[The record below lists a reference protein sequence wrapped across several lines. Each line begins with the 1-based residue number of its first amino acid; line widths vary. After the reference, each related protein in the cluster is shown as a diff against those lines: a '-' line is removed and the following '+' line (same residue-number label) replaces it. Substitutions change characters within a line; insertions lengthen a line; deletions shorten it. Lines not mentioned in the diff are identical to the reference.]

1 MKGTQQIMTGSYD
14 FYVIPDLHM
23 IPPGLT
29 LTSEQRLDQ
38 RTLIETPKI
47 HEAVFAAVC
56 ADTDID
62 TIIVPGDLTNS
73 GEKEA
78 HLALVKEL
86 EEIEK
91 KGKKIFV
98 ISAAHDYCKKTRF
111 TGYTPTERNEL
122 TELYRQFMFDKAESV
137 APDGFS
143 YSAVLK
149 PGLFLLALND
159 DKKPEDGVKGY
170 GFTKETFDW
179 IKTECEKAKGRGDRI
194 IAMTHHPMLPVN
206 TLYPVIALGDMVE
219 NWKDTAA
226 FLADCGVEIMFTGHT
241 HMHGINYFDSVS
253 GNRIYDVNTASIVGY
268 PTAYRKIHM
277 DSDII
282 DIKTV
287 CTPKYEWDS
296 DCETANEH
304 AYKNFRRLLESKA
317 QGIMDGGESFGK
329 AVGMS
334 PEKVKKLGPVVNIAG
349 LAVKKLT
356 VGGLGKIL
364 GISRKIAPSL
374 KDMMFRDLIFDL
386 VLSMYHGGESYTP
399 DTPVYQTMNAIFE
412 RVEKFCDLFKI
423 KGVREITENLRAGF
437 LYDLP
442 PADWD
447 AVIKSKK

>member
-1 MKGTQQIMTGSYD
+1 MAENFD

-29 LTSEQRLDQ
+29 LSPEQRLDQ

-47 HEAVFAAVC
+47 HEAVFNAVC
-56 ADTDID
+56 ADTQTDV
-62 TIIVPGDLTNS
+62 IIVPGDLTNS
-73 GEKEA
+73 GEKES

-86 EEIEK
+86 QEIEK

-98 ISAAHDYCKKTRF
+98 ISAAHDYCTKTRF

-122 TELYRQFMFDKAESV
+122 PGLYKQFMADKAESV

-143 YSAVLK
+143 YSAELM

-170 GFTKETFDW
+170 GFTEETFDW
-179 IKTECEKAKGRGDRI
+179 IKAECEKASGRGDRI
-194 IAMTHHPMLPVN
+194 IAMTHHPMLPPN
-206 TLYPVIALGDMVE
+206 SLYPVIALGDMVE

-226 FLADCGVEIMFTGHT
+226 FLADNGVEFMFTGHT
-241 HMHGINYFDSVS
+241 HMHSITFFDSDK

-268 PTAYRKIHM
+268 PTAYRKVHM
-277 DSDII
+277 DGEKT
-282 DIKTV
+282 DIKTI
-287 CTPKYEWDS
+287 CTPAYEWDTDS
-296 DCETANEH
+296 KTANEH
-304 AYKNFRRLLESKA
+304 AYKNFRRLLEGKA

-334 PEKVKKLGPVVNIAG
+334 REKVKKLGPVVNIAS
-349 LAVKKLT
+349 LAVRKLT
-356 VGGLGKIL
+356 VGGLGKML
-364 GISRKIAPSL
+364 GISRRIDPSI

-386 VLSMYHGGESYTP
+386 VLAMYHGGESYTP
-399 DTPVYQTMNAIFE
+399 DTPVYQAMNGIFE

-447 AVIKSKK
+447 AVIPNKK